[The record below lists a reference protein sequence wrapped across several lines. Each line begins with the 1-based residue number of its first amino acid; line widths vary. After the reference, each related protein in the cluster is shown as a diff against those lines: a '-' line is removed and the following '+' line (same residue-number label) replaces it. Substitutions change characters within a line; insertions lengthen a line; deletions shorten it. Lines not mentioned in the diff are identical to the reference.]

1 MYGINQSDLDRLPR
15 RTEVQP
21 DTQDPLMDILANIGE
36 QMGFIVL
43 KLEQSIRE
51 IENDGSEENHG

>member
-21 DTQDPLMDILANIGE
+21 DTQDPLRTLLDEICDKL
-36 QMGFIVL
+36 GFIVL
-43 KLEQSIRE
+43 KLESSIRE
-51 IENDGSEENHG
+51 NENDGSEENHG